1 MAQTRDVEKQNKLRQ
16 INEIQTI
23 INEQEKRLSSLQSN
37 GFSLANFFLV
47 FQGVILAAVANG
59 SSVFTCLDCWLLIG
73 VSALAVCPN
82 LASLYLI
89 GQEYIA
95 TITQRDASL
104 DQRSTLKTEL
114 DSLQAPTSAGT
125 SPQVQAQSSGAG
137 TSTLQGRSSNKNGD
151 SCRKRNRQFWFFI
164 CMACFVGVSV
174 IMGAVSVRTLCSK
187 VAVPKYPLKLN
198 DKCVRFCQ
206 GSRCMRFCSEY

>member
-1 MAQTRDVEKQNKLRQ
+1 MAQTLEKQ
-16 INEIQTI
+16 INEMQTI
-23 INEQEKRLSSLQSN
+23 INEQQKRLSSLQSN

-82 LASLYLI
+82 LVSLYLI

-95 TITQRDASL
+95 TITQRDASQ
-104 DQRSTLKTEL
+104 DQCSKLKTEL
-114 DSLQAPTSAGT
+114 ESLKLPTSDGT
-125 SPQVQAQSSGAG
+125 SPQVKAQSSATG
-137 TSTLQGRSSNKNGD
+137 TSPSQGDGY
-151 SCRKRNRQFWFFI
+151 RNCKRQFGFCI

-174 IMGAVSVRTLCSK
+174 IMGAVSLRTLCAK
-187 VAVPKYPLKLN
+187 VAEPKNPLKLN
-198 DKCVRFCQ
+198 DKCIRFCQ
-206 GSRCMRFCSEY
+206 GSRCMRFCNEY